1 MKKRILIYFVSLIVF
16 YSNITAYAQDD
27 GLYQEMMFFSN
38 VLNHIKANYV
48 EEVPPSRLIGY
59 AVYGIL
65 TSLDPHTI
73 YMSPQRF
80 ERLLEITEGKTYG
93 GVGIEFAIID
103 GLPTVISVIRG
114 GPAENNAIQT
124 GDALIKVDD
133 KYVTDKTEPEL
144 QLFLAGEKGSKVNLT
159 FKKPSMSGEFIVEIK
174 RGEIPINSVDY
185 HFIGK
190 HNTGYIKIDHF
201 SLETKKEFSKA
212 LKELKKKGMKNLVMD
227 LRNNPGG
234 VVDAAVGVVDL
245 FIPKDENIIEIKGRK
260 EISNETIS
268 ATDCKKEP
276 PYPIIILVNQ
286 GSASASEM
294 VAGAL
299 QDYDRALVVGENS
312 FGKGLVQKPFFLR
325 NGGVIMMTI
334 AKYYTPSGRIIQRD
348 YEGKSLR
355 EYFAEINAPD
365 TTDLDSTSIFTTKGG
380 RKVFGKGG
388 ITPDIFIRIDTTSI
402 LESRKLTDLIC
413 KYTIDFVANKN
424 NQLKSYKKFDDYVK
438 NFTVDEKLQKEF
450 LYRAEKE
457 GLDIEKIKKEKQSIS
472 NLIKT
477 EIAGI
482 YWGKKEEMILS
493 LKDDFQLQNALG
505 HLGEAKKLL
514 ELYNKNFK
522 K

>member
-1 MKKRILIYFVSLIVF
+1 MKKKILICFVSLIVL

-48 EEVPPSRLIGY
+48 EEVPPSKLIGY
-59 AVYGIL
+59 AVYGVL

-73 YMSPQRF
+73 YMGPHQF
-80 ERLLEITEGKTYG
+80 EKFLEITKGKAY

-114 GPAENNAIQT
+114 GPADNNTIQT
-124 GDALIKVDD
+124 GDVLIKVDD

-144 QLFLAGEKGSKVNLT
+144 QLLLAGEKGSKVDLT

-174 RGEIPINSVDY
+174 RGGIPVNSVDY
-185 HFIGK
+185 HFIEE

-201 SLETKKEFSKA
+201 SLETKNEFSEA
-212 LKELKKKGMKNLVMD
+212 LKKLKKKGMNNLVLD
-227 LRNNPGG
+227 LRDNPGG
-234 VVDAAVGVVDL
+234 VVEGAVGVVDL
-245 FIPKDENIIEIKGRK
+245 FIPKDENIVEIKGRK

-268 ATDCKKEP
+268 STDCKKEP
-276 PYPIIILVNQ
+276 LYPIIVLVNH
-286 GSASASEM
+286 GSASASEL

-312 FGKGLVQKPFFLR
+312 FGKGLVQKPFILQ
-325 NGGVIMMTI
+325 NGGVILMTI

-355 EYFAEINAPD
+355 EYFSEIKAPD
-365 TTDLDSTSIFTTKGG
+365 TTDLDSSSIFATKGG
-380 RKVFGKGG
+380 RKVFGNGG
-388 ITPDIFIRIDTTSI
+388 ITPDIIIRVDTTSI
-402 LESRKLTDLIC
+402 LETRELKELIC
-413 KYTIDFVANKN
+413 EHGIEFVSNKKN
-424 NQLKSYKKFDDYVK
+424 LLKSYKKFDDYAK
-438 NFTVDEKLQKEF
+438 NFTIDEKLQKEF
-450 LYRAEKE
+450 MTKAKEK
-457 GLDIEKIKKEKQSIS
+457 GLDLKELKKEEQNIK
-472 NLIKT
+472 NLLKT

-493 LKDDFQLQNALG
+493 LKNDFQLQDALG
-505 HLGEAKKLL
+505 NLNEAKKIL
-514 ELYNKNFK
+514 ELYSKNFGN
-522 K
+522 